1 MCALTTGPPS
11 EDVHEEATV
20 EKPLHATI
28 GASEIY
34 LQPLEQA
41 ICTMR
46 EGERAIITI
55 HPRVAYGSAGSEERK
70 IPPDTFLEYEIIL
83 HRVFEVCY
91 LAQGRIVKKSTILPL
106 TSRSVV
112 QVMPMGLL

>member
-1 MCALTTGPPS
+1 
-11 EDVHEEATV
+11 
-20 EKPLHATI
+20 
-28 GASEIY
+28 
-34 LQPLEQA
+34 
-41 ICTMR
+41 MR

-55 HPRVAYGSAGSEERK
+55 HPRVAYGSAGSEARK

-106 TSRSVV
+106 TTGQPDAESEVTLKWQGKLHPSGKLFK
-112 QVMPMGLL
+112 P